1 MTTERLLALLKQ
13 GEDTFVERKATHHR
27 DDVVKTLVAF
37 ANSVPLDREAV
48 LFIGVTDDG
57 TVTGVS
63 NPQNAQKDIQTWAT
77 DFCYPP
83 ISVRCEL
90 LHGLSPQPVVAV
102 VVSPSKDRPH
112 FSGPSFVR
120 EANKSVKASPKV
132 FDELIAS
139 HNEKAGTILRHKGEV
154 VTVLFL
160 AAPPTPPD
168 AFPFTRLISMNESLD
183 GQIKTCTAQ
192 YVELELVNAGRTHS
206 IPLDLVTLATDTTQL
221 NRLKVIVDG
230 RYRTL

>member
-1 MTTERLLALLKQ
+1 MTPERLLTLLKR
-13 GEDTFVERKATHHR
+13 GEDNFVERKLTHHR
-27 DDVVKTLVAF
+27 NEVVKTLVAF

-48 LFIGVTDDG
+48 LFIGVKDDG
-57 TVTGVS
+57 DVTGVA
-63 NPQNAQKDIQTWAT
+63 NAENVQKDVQTWAI
-77 DFCYPP
+77 DLCYPP

-90 LHGLSPQPVVAV
+90 LDGLGPEPVVAV

-139 HNEKAGTILRHKGEV
+139 RNEKAGAILRHKGEV

-160 AAPPTPPD
+160 AAPPTPD
-168 AFPFTRLISMNESLD
+168 AFPYRMVISSNESLD
-183 GQIKTCTAQ
+183 GQIKTCTAH
-192 YVELELVNAGRTHS
+192 YVELELVNAGKTHS
-206 IPLDLVTLATDTTQL
+206 IPLDLVALATDPTQL
-221 NRLKVIVDG
+221 GRLKVIVDG